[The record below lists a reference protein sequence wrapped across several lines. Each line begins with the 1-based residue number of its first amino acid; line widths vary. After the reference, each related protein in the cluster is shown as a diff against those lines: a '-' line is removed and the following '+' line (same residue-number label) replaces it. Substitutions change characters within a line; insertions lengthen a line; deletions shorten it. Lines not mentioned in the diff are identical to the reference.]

1 MLLYHGTSKHSAR
14 KILRHGFSDRSCT
27 AKSHKFRDMAKQG
40 IVCILSLPTRKLA
53 EACNNNE
60 RTDGPHASLDL
71 MIQTMHR
78 ATNPCA
84 ANTRRWFHEANR
96 LLLSRG

>member
-14 KILRHGFSDRSCT
+14 KILRHGFSDRSWT

-40 IVCILSLPTRKLA
+40 IA

-60 RTDGPHASLDL
+60 RTDDPHASLDL
-71 MIQTMHR
+71 MFQTMHR
-78 ATNPCA
+78 ATNPA
-84 ANTRRWFHEANR
+84 AENTRKWFHEANQM
-96 LLLSRG
+96 LSTR